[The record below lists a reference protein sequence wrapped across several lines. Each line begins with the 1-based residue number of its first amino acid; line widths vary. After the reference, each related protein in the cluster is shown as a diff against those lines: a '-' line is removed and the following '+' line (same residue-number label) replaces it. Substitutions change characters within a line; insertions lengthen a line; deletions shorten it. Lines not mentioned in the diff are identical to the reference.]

1 MRVILVLPALGG
13 GAAAA
18 SAQTGDELLDR
29 YQAGI
34 GRCELH
40 HRQGME
46 RLADQ
51 PPNHSNTRR
60 SRAMIENNFASC
72 KQGVQ
77 HGFERAQQS
86 RQRRKR
92 Y

>member
-1 MRVILVLPALGG
+1 MRAMLILLAFGFG
-13 GAAAA
+13 TAA
-18 SAQTGDELLDR
+18 SAQTGDALLDR
-29 YQAGI
+29 YQAGME
-34 GRCELH
+34 RCELH
-40 HRQGME
+40 YRQGME

-60 SRAMIENNFASC
+60 SRAMIESNFASC

-86 RQRRKR
+86 QQRRKR

>member
-1 MRVILVLPALGG
+1 MRMILVLLAFGG
-13 GAAAA
+13 GTALA

-29 YQAGI
+29 YQAGME
-34 GRCELH
+34 RCELH
-40 HRQGME
+40 YRQGME

-60 SRAMIENNFASC
+60 SRDMIENNFASC

-86 RQRRKR
+86 QQRRKR